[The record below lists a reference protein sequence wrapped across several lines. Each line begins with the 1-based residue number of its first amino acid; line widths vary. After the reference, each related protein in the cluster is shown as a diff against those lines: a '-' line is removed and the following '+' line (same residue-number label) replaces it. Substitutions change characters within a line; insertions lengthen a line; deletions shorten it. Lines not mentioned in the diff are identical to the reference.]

1 VVIALAMLAAMLTSV
16 AAQAADD
23 WQQPEGYSPHWASGR
38 GDCDGWEVRNNYDTF
53 VGTNQAEIR
62 TLTIRVSNSVTTYN
76 VAPAPDI
83 ETALA
88 PGSTA
93 FVADDS
99 DATSRTFYW
108 GSNASADG
116 NPVAG
121 TSQVLPLTRDLSEC
135 GEESTTTT
143 IAEEEST
150 TTLPEEQET
159 TATTIVEEESTTT
172 LPEEQETTA
181 TTIVEEESTTTQPD
195 DDDDQAG
202 LQVKG
207 GGFELEFE
215 TKVDT
220 KLTFEPLDHVETD
233 NEGDLE
239 MVDFDK
245 TSEKGGTVVEGSLIY
260 TPPAGFVGTDT
271 FAFTVTDGTQSAVIE
286 VIVDVVAVG
295 ELPFTGGDMLTL
307 AVLGLITLTVGVG
320 GVLATRRSES

>member
-1 VVIALAMLAAMLTSV
+1 MVIALAMLAAMLTSV

-172 LPEEQETTA
+172 
-181 TTIVEEESTTTQPD
+181 QPD